1 MGTPWPGA
9 ASAAGLHEPI
19 HWVDLQQAT
28 ERRQG
33 KKVAPSTIC
42 FDPSK
47 PLVPNEVLA
56 LRHGSHRRT
65 QTWHFACSSGALVL
79 RCSLETL
86 AALSS
91 PSIRGGG
98 PNGASTWRKNAPARR
113 SIGSR
118 SRYGRSG
125 SRSHSVRNPP
135 VPERNRP
142 TFRHGVRHNFY
153 RDIAVRYLFMAEDAR
168 GEQKRKLGDRRRRL
182 PRFPSVRAP
191 AGAGRGHRLR
201 LLSYSYVAPCGR
213 ALLVTQ
219 DPNRPPRACR
229 EPRTG
234 WPIRNAPFIGPQCRA
249 R

>member
-79 RCSLETL
+79 RYFAVETL

-125 SRSHSVRNPP
+125 SRSHSVRI
-135 VPERNRP
+135 RP
-142 TFRHGVRHNFY
+142 YRSATDQPFDMGYDTTSIGTSLCATFSWRRMLE
-153 RDIAVRYLFMAEDAR
+153 AS
-168 GEQKRKLGDRRRRL
+168 RKGSSVTGGAGFLGSHLCERL
-182 PRFPSVRAP
+182 P
-191 AGAGRGHRLR
+191 GRGADIVCVCSRT
-201 LLSYSYVAPCGR
+201 
-213 ALLVTQ
+213 VT
-219 DPNRPPRACR
+219 
-229 EPRTG
+229 
-234 WPIRNAPFIGPQCRA
+234 
-249 R
+249 